1 MVDAPA
7 GAHHRGMDA
16 TREHDPTAPPGP
28 VRRLTLSS
36 QDKVLGGVAG
46 GLGNYFGMDPVI
58 FRVGFVALAVAG
70 GSGVLLY
77 LIGWIVLPD
86 DDGSPAQLTGL
97 VNRAGKPGGAPSVAA
112 VGLIGIGAIVLFG
125 HLPFPGDGDLV
136 WPLLLLAT
144 GAYLWFRQPGPAQT
158 QPQTQPQT
166 HAPAA
171 GPQMVHDP
179 PPVAPQWQPP
189 EPAPLD
195 RPAEPRVHSITWP
208 VASVLLIVA
217 GVAALLERAGTV
229 ETSAESVLAIL
240 LTLTGLALLASA
252 WAGRGRGLI
261 LVAVVLG
268 SALFATSTVDVP
280 LTGGVGDRSWR
291 PLTPA
296 DIDSPYRL
304 AIGEAILDLRGLD
317 LESTDV
323 RIEASVGIG
332 HLLVLLPI
340 SATVA
345 IDAQSDVG
353 ETLVFGTRDSGTGAR
368 IEVSDDDASSELADV
383 VDLDLRVGVGQVEV
397 RRVAA

>member
-1 MVDAPA
+1 MVDASTV
-7 GAHHRGMDA
+7 AHHRGMDA
-16 TREHDPTAPPGP
+16 TREHGTTAPPGP

-86 DDGSPAQLTGL
+86 DDGTPAQLSGFM
-97 VNRAGKPGGAPSVAA
+97 NRAGKPGGAPSAAAA
-112 VGLIGIGAIVLFG
+112 VLLGIVAIVLFG

-158 QPQTQPQT
+158 QPQM

-171 GPQMVHDP
+171 GPQVGHEP
-179 PPVAPQWQPP
+179 PPVAPRWQPP

-208 VASVLLIVA
+208 VISVLLIVA
-217 GVAALLERAGTV
+217 GIAALLERAGTV
-229 ETSAESVLAIL
+229 ETSAEAVLAIL

-252 WAGRGRGLI
+252 WVGRGRGLI
-261 LVAVVLG
+261 LVAVILG
-268 SALFATSTVDVP
+268 SALFVTSTIDVP
-280 LTGGVGDRSWR
+280 LAGGVGDRSWR

-317 LESTDV
+317 LEGTDV

-345 IDAQSDVG
+345 IDAQSDLG

-368 IEVSDDDASSELADV
+368 MEVSDDDASSELADV